1 MAFFEQPA
9 GGNSARNSAL
19 RLEMKITMTYK
30 EKIHQLFLKI
40 PQDIIPDFNQPRG
53 RNRLPT
59 QAFSEFLTN
68 REQGDWAEKLILNA
82 INKTN
87 KDFVAVQYGKSDRLV
102 AGEAGFKEFYE
113 AYQDELDHIGK
124 RPDILVFRVKDYKS
138 TWNFS
143 ISHLAEEEQ
152 KFIVPKAIAGLEIRS
167 SSFLAEKYDRYFQQE
182 RDNSV
187 SRILVIQQDV
197 LEHYEDVLDE
207 NWRKIIENISTE
219 NLGQVTFN
227 LPRWRKIPRQME
239 LKEKL
244 QELKEL
250 LRITQKRDFL
260 SVTSKIEDLLV
271 VYKWV
276 QTFNVPH
283 FYFQVFFDKVY
294 GIAFENIL
302 ELIGD
307 SANRDSKF
315 FIEQDEK
322 NQQKTTIKINVKE
335 GIEIAGKVAMPNHH
349 SDFRELDRGRL
360 LFFIKFEGGEAY
372 LNTKNLFKLL
382 NLSSGD

>member
-1 MAFFEQPA
+1 
-9 GGNSARNSAL
+9 
-19 RLEMKITMTYK
+19 MTYK

-40 PQDIIPDFNQPRG
+40 PQDIIPGFNQPRG
-53 RNRLPT
+53 RNRPPT

-87 KDFVAVQYGKSDRLV
+87 KDFVAVQYGKSDKLV

-124 RPDILVFRVKDYKS
+124 RPDILVFRVKDYKP

-143 ISHLAEEEQ
+143 ISHLTEEEQ

-167 SSFLAEKYDRYFQQE
+167 SSFLAEKYDKHFQQE
-182 RDNSV
+182 RDNSA
-187 SRILVIQQDV
+187 SRILAIQQEI
-197 LEHYEDVLDE
+197 LENYVDVLDE
-207 NWRKIIENISTE
+207 DWRKMVENISSE

-227 LPRWRKIPRQME
+227 LPRWRKNLRQME

-244 QELKEL
+244 KELKEL

-271 VYKWV
+271 VYKWI

-294 GIAFENIL
+294 GVAFENIL
-302 ELIGD
+302 ELISD

-335 GIEIAGKVAMPNHH
+335 GIEIAGKVAMPNHQ